1 MNDRDEYLARWS
13 ALHGGYDPRSSRLTA
28 MWLSMTYVV
37 ARPFIAA
44 RVSPDVI
51 TLGGA
56 LLAGVA
62 VWFAALGGRWV
73 FAAAAVIVLSAVL
86 DNVDGAVAVMTERA
100 SRWGYVLDSLVD
112 RLSDCLFLVA
122 LWFVGAPVWACV
134 VSGVLMFLLEYARA
148 RAGSAGMSEV
158 GVITVWERPTRVIV
172 TTMFLIGAGLFVNQA
187 GGWATAG
194 ALAWVG
200 LGVVGLTQLLLLLK
214 SRLSGPLVGPAN
226 EIADDIGR
234 HSDEG

>member
-1 MNDRDEYLARWS
+1 VNDRDEYFARWS
-13 ALHGGYDPRSSRLTA
+13 ALHGGYDPRTSRLTGG
-28 MWLSMTYVV
+28 WLSMTYVV

-44 RVSPDVI
+44 RVAPDVI

-73 FAAAAVIVLSAVL
+73 LAAAAVIVLSAIF
-86 DNVDGAVAVMTERA
+86 DNVDGAVAVMTDRA

-112 RLSDCLFLVA
+112 RVSDCLFLLA

-134 VSGVLMFLLEYARA
+134 VGGVLMFVLEYARA

-172 TTMFLIGAGLFVNQA
+172 TTMFLLGAGLFVAQA

-200 LGVVGLTQLLLLLK
+200 LGVVGLCQLLALLRR
-214 SRLSGPLVGPAN
+214 RLIGPAN